1 MSGRRPG
8 FSALEPARVA
18 EPLFRL
24 PALANLALGALA
36 VVSLTT
42 ILFNVGFFTD
52 LYVNQLEVKQDA
64 LPDVFNGTI
73 EFPAVLGFTVNQKGI
88 VQAVTEG
95 ILEGPNGTML
105 DPVLT
110 YGPSNFPNAAIATP
124 IGDSFVLNVTG
135 GLALAGLRSRGV
147 AGTYLRPLVSVTDD
161 GVVSGI
167 TNGPPLAATDIL
179 FANSTVDD
187 VLGDVAA
194 APILTYAPSALPA
207 GKPIVPG
214 GDSMQIAVGPAAVEL
229 RLQSRG
235 TAGTY
240 VRATLTVTDDG
251 VISNISSGGM
261 IQAGDVQYGMNTVGN
276 VLGDILAAE
285 LIAYGTSALPST
297 KQIAAV
303 GDSFFLNTTG
313 PLVLAG
319 LASRG
324 VAGTYLRPLMSVTDD
339 GVVSGIAS
347 GPPLTA
353 AEILFSNT
361 TAAAALESNIM
372 VTQPSPNLPNSR
384 VFTPNVNAFIYS
396 VTSTESVLTLR
407 PRPLIGASCA
417 HPTLISYDAEFGL
430 PESCT
435 AGPAPGTPGGAATLD
450 GSGKV
455 LVSQLPDFLTA
466 LPLLGFWNAANNTP
480 ALFNST
486 CAATDTFYYIVSDS
500 GNTTLGHHATWLEG
514 DKAVCINGTWDQ
526 ISHPLHPQ
534 TTFNGRS
541 GNVLPQIGDYDAS
554 MITFGNYTL
563 DALAGYGFVMWTAS
577 PGLPNGQLLIGD
589 AGEIEVAGTS
599 VGLAPKPN
607 FPAPLTVFS
616 GFIAYLEI
624 DHFGRVET
632 VATGNPLLNI
642 FGTANQVLVSGT
654 QNVTLSLPQ
663 DIHTGASPT
672 FASMQVSTL
681 VLNGKTVQSAG
692 TGTVTIPNVGTA
704 DFVMTEGAQTVNG
717 VKQMT
722 SALVERGGVGLTLN
736 NAANTF
742 STQILPA
749 SALGVNTQ
757 FRLPPTNGALG
768 SVLETDGAGVTSW
781 TASVVKTVTGTANRV
796 IVGGTAQN
804 PVLSTPQ
811 DIHTGASPTFASMQ
825 VSTIVLNGK
834 TVQSSGTGTV
844 TIPNVGTADFVMTAG
859 AQTVGG
865 AKSFSSTPVA
875 LGNVGVRLNN
885 GANSFS
891 TLVQAD
897 TGLAAN
903 TNFRTPP
910 TSGTAGQVLT
920 ATGGGST
927 AWAAVPTATK
937 DLQGAVLTATTTVTS
952 KTFATMNGMSLT
964 TANAAT
970 GRYKVWFTAKGSTST
985 SNVPIEA
992 RLLLNGTPVTNQL
1005 ARYAQF
1011 EDEDSTMMLLGV
1023 VPSVA
1028 PGSTILVQVRV
1039 VTATTL
1045 TINYRS
1051 LMIEEA

>member
-1 MSGRRPG
+1 M
-8 FSALEPARVA
+8 
-18 EPLFRL
+18 
-24 PALANLALGALA
+24 
-36 VVSLTT
+36 
-42 ILFNVGFFTD
+42 
-52 LYVNQLEVKQDA
+52 
-64 LPDVFNGTI
+64 
-73 EFPAVLGFTVNQKGI
+73 
-88 VQAVTEG
+88 
-95 ILEGPNGTML
+95 
-105 DPVLT
+105 
-110 YGPSNFPNAAIATP
+110 
-124 IGDSFVLNVTG
+124 
-135 GLALAGLRSRGV
+135 

-161 GVVSGI
+161 GVI
-167 TNGPPLAATDIL
+167 T
-179 FANSTVDD
+179 
-187 VLGDVAA
+187 
-194 APILTYAPSALPA
+194 
-207 GKPIVPG
+207 
-214 GDSMQIAVGPAAVEL
+214 
-229 RLQSRG
+229 
-235 TAGTY
+235 
-240 VRATLTVTDDG
+240 
-251 VISNISSGGM
+251 
-261 IQAGDVQYGMNTVGN
+261 
-276 VLGDILAAE
+276 
-285 LIAYGTSALPST
+285 
-297 KQIAAV
+297 
-303 GDSFFLNTTG
+303 
-313 PLVLAG
+313 
-319 LASRG
+319 
-324 VAGTYLRPLMSVTDD
+324 
-339 GVVSGIAS
+339 GIAS

-353 AEILFSNT
+353 SEILFSNT

-372 VTQPSPNLPNSR
+372 VTQPSPNLPNAR

-396 VTSTESVLTLR
+396 VTSTETILTLR
-407 PRPLIGASCA
+407 PRPLIGGSCS
-417 HPTLISYDAEFGL
+417 HPTFVSFDPEFGL
-430 PESCT
+430 PDACT
-435 AGPAPGTPGGAATLD
+435 TGPTPGTPGGSATLD
-450 GSGKV
+450 GTGKV
-455 LVSQLPDFLTA
+455 FLSQLPDFLTA
-466 LPLLGFWNAANNTP
+466 LPFFGTWNADINNP
-480 ALFNST
+480 PLFNAS
-486 CAATDTFYYIVSDS
+486 CPPGQSFYYIVSDS
-500 GNTTLGHHATWLEG
+500 GNTTLGHHPTWLEG
-514 DKAVCINGTWDQ
+514 DKAICANGTWDR
-526 ISHPLHPQ
+526 ISQPLHPQ

-554 MITFGNYTL
+554 MITFGNFTL

-577 PGLPNGQLLIGD
+577 PGLPNGQLLVGD

-616 GFIAYLEI
+616 GFISYLEI

-681 VLNGKTVQSAG
+681 VLNGKTVQSVG

-717 VKQMT
+717 VKQLT

-742 STQILPA
+742 STQLLPA

-768 SVLETDGAGVTSW
+768 SVLETDGTGVTSW

-834 TVQSSGTGTV
+834 TVQSTGTGTV

-865 AKSFSSTPVA
+865 AKSFSSTPIA

-952 KTFATMNGMSLT
+952 TTFATMNGMSLT

-985 SNVPIEA
+985 SNVPIEVQ
-992 RLLLNGTPVTNQL
+992 LLLNGTPVTNQL

-1011 EDEDSTMMLLGV
+1011 EDEDSTMMLLGI